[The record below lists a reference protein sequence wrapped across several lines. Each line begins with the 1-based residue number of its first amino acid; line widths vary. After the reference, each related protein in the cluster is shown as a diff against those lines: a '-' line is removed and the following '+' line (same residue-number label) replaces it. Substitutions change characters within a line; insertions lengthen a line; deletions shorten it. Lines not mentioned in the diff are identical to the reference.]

1 MKIERMI
8 LLAFI
13 LITVACKKNKKANE
27 DIKGD
32 PEITIVTPADP
43 GIAKTQGIF
52 LDDWATKKFVAPSYD
67 LVAQTSSAATI
78 TVTIDGM
85 TVLTKLPKYLFG
97 TNTNPY
103 IGQMVAEPILIN
115 HLKDLAPNII
125 RFPGGNISSIY
136 FWNATVN
143 NPPADAPP
151 KIYNGENLAAD
162 AGYWY
167 GNNAASWTL
176 SLDNYYSMLQ
186 QTQSIGIITI
196 NYGYARY
203 STAANPVAAAAH
215 LAADWVRYDNGRTK
229 YWEIGNESNGTW
241 QAGYRIELSQN
252 KDGQPEYITG
262 DLYGRHFKVFAD
274 SMKKAAQEIGKPIYI
289 GAQLLAEAPASWA
302 TITDKSWNTGVLSQA
317 GNTPDYHIIHSYYT
331 PYNTN
336 SSVADILGSAGTM
349 TKSMVDYVKQMT
361 QANGVIEKPLAL
373 TEWNIFAVGSKQ
385 MVSNIAGIHA
395 DIVLGE
401 LLKNQYGMAS
411 RWDIANGYNN
421 GDDHG
426 MFSLGDEGNG
436 TSKWNPRPV
445 FYHMY
450 YFQKYFGDRMLASDV
465 QGNSDIVSYAS
476 SYSSGEVGTVLINKS
491 TKAQTVKLV
500 VKNYNPGSRYYWYT
514 LTGGGDNGDFSP
526 KVYVNAIGP
535 AETTGGP
542 PAYKQIKAYAVAAQ
556 AEIKLDLPARA
567 SVYLVIDKK

>member
-1 MKIERMI
+1 MIKRMI
-8 LLAFI
+8 CFALILVAF
-13 LITVACKKNKKANE
+13 ACKKEKKASE
-27 DIKGD
+27 EVKVD
-32 PEITIVTPADP
+32 PEIVPTTPADP
-43 GIAKTQGIF
+43 ETAKTQGIF
-52 LDDWATKKFVAPSYD
+52 LDDWVVKNFVAPAYD
-67 LVAQTSSAATI
+67 LVAQTSSVAII
-78 TVTIDGM
+78 TVTIDGN
-85 TVLTKLPKYLFG
+85 TILTKVPKYLFG

-103 IGQMVAEPILIN
+103 IGQMVTEPILIN
-115 HLKDLAPNII
+115 HLKDLAPTII

-136 FWNATVN
+136 FWNALVN
-143 NPPADAPP
+143 SPPADAPV
-151 KIYNGENLAAD
+151 KIYNGDNVIAD

-167 GNNAASWTL
+167 GKNTSSWTL

-186 QTQSIGIITI
+186 QTQSTGIITV

-203 STAANPVAAAAH
+203 GTAANPVTAAAH
-215 LAADWVRYDNGRTK
+215 LAADWVRYDKGRTK

-252 KDGQPEYITG
+252 KDGQSEYITG

-274 SMKKAAQEIGKPIYI
+274 SMKKAAQDIGKTIYI

-302 TITDKSWNTGVLSQA
+302 TATDKTWNAGVLSQA

-336 SSVADILGSAGTM
+336 SNVSDILGSAVTM
-349 TKSMVDYVKQMT
+349 TKSMVEYVKQMA
-361 QANGVIEKPLAL
+361 QANGVAEKPLAL

-385 MVSNIAGIHA
+385 MVSNIVGIHA
-395 DIVLGE
+395 DMVLGE
-401 LLKNQYGMAS
+401 LLKNKYGMAS

-426 MFSLGDEGNG
+426 MFGLGDEGNG

-450 YFQKYFGDRMLASDV
+450 YFQKYFGDRMLASEV

-476 SYSSGEVGTVLINKS
+476 SYSSGEVGAVLINKGA
-491 TKAQTVKLV
+491 TAQTVKIL
-500 VKNYNPGSRYYWYT
+500 VKNFNPGSRYYWYT
-514 LTGGGDNGDFSP
+514 LTGGSDNGNFSP

-535 AETTGGP
+535 NETTGGP
-542 PAYKQIKAYAVAAQ
+542 STYKQIKAYAVAAQ
-556 AEIKLDLPARA
+556 GEIKLDLPARA